1 MVTFAELYTV
11 KKAVITN
18 KDYNPLYL
26 HVSQLQLEQDL
37 LEVIVKA
44 DVGVDFTGNV
54 TITNIEPFG
63 AAAAVGGYKVEYI
76 VRASL

>member
-26 HVSQLQLEQDL
+26 HVSQLQLQQDL

-54 TITNIEPFG
+54 AIISTEPFG
-63 AAAAVGGYKVEYI
+63 GSEGGYKVTYK
-76 VRASL
+76 VGDA